1 MKTNFF
7 GKQFISINDKLIVC
21 SEKGRKYIAINKG
34 EKDIIKIHVDN
45 ELITSG
51 ERCDYALNIC
61 NEKKVYL
68 IELKGTEK
76 DHAYAQIIATYEKF
90 KDKCKEYEF
99 YSRIVIS
106 KDSYP
111 RIKGTNE
118 KRFLQ
123 MQKRG
128 MFKSVIVKCNV
139 LEEVI

>member
-1 MKTNFF
+1 MKTNFL
-7 GKQFISINDKLIVC
+7 GKQFISINEKLIVC

-34 EKDIIKIHVDN
+34 EKDIIKIHVDS

-61 NEKKVYL
+61 NEKKLYL

-99 YSRIVIS
+99 YPRIVIS

-128 MFKSVIVKCNV
+128 MLKSVIVKCNV

>member
-1 MKTNFF
+1 MKTNFL
-7 GKQFISINDKLIVC
+7 GKQFISINEKLIVC

-34 EKDIIKIHVDN
+34 GKDIIKIHVDS

-61 NEKKVYL
+61 NEKKLYL

-99 YSRIVIS
+99 YPRIVIS

-128 MFKSVIVKCNV
+128 MLKSVIVKCNV

>member
-7 GKQFISINDKLIVC
+7 WKQFISINDKLIVC

-76 DHAYAQIIATYEKF
+76 DHAYAQIIATYEKI
-90 KDKCKEYEF
+90 KDECKEYEF
-99 YSRIVIS
+99 YPRIVIS

-111 RIKGTNE
+111 RIKGSNE
-118 KRFLQ
+118 KRFMQ
-123 MQKRG
+123 IQKRG
-128 MFKSVIVKCNV
+128 MMKSVIVRCNV
-139 LEEVI
+139 LEESI

>member
-7 GKQFISINDKLIVC
+7 GKQFISINEKLIVC

-61 NEKKVYL
+61 SEKKVYL

-99 YSRIVIS
+99 YPRIVIS

-111 RIKGTNE
+111 HIKGTNE

-128 MFKSVIVKCNV
+128 MLKSVIVKCNV